1 MNAARIAAGV
11 TLACMLTLAPAW
23 ILLTLLG
30 ANGMSTRQGDVLL
43 VGVGGCLLAMS
54 VAAPW
59 LAMRLARAWQLRV
72 PDALAAIAGIGV
84 AMLVAVVILTL
95 ATGLLLGML
104 AQ

>member
-1 MNAARIAAGV
+1 MNAARISAGV
-11 TLACMLTLAPAW
+11 TLACMLALAPAW

-30 ANGMSTRQGDVLL
+30 GNGMTTRQGNVLL
-43 VGVGGCLLAMS
+43 VGVGGCLLATS

-59 LAMRLARAWQLRV
+59 LALRMARAWQVKV
-72 PDALAAIAGIGV
+72 PDALAALAGIGV
-84 AMLVAVVILTL
+84 AMLAAVIILML